1 MTEHAIQESLP
12 SLPERSS
19 PDGATPDSVFEPPA
33 FYFDGSWPKS
43 TQPAFIDVSRL
54 PGTKILQDNYEAIRD
69 EIVAHYGERPE
80 DFKPNFTPYAYREE
94 GWRTVNLCSYFLEYP
109 EACRKFPVVNRIVRT
124 IPGMCMAQIAV
135 LAPRTRIKAHFG
147 DTNCTIRSHLGIV
160 VPGDLPEIG
169 IRVHREDR
177 AWKEGEVFAIS
188 IARRH
193 FAWNDTDRYRIVL
206 VVDVIRPELAHRR
219 YELASKA
226 LAAMAMKYVATKFPR
241 LKGLPRGITRTI
253 HTGASLFFR
262 TRILLT
268 RSVGS

>member
-1 MTEHAIQESLP
+1 MTEHVIEESVP
-12 SLPERSS
+12 SLAERDLQDGNS
-19 PDGATPDSVFEPPA
+19 PDWTREPPA
-33 FYFDGSWPKS
+33 FYIDGSWPKS
-43 TQPAFIDVSRL
+43 IQPAFIDVSRL
-54 PGTKILQDNYEAIRD
+54 PGTKILEDNYEAIRD

-109 EACRKFPVVNRIVRT
+109 EACRKFPVVNRVVRQ

-160 VPGDLPEIG
+160 VPGDLPDIG
-169 IRVHREDR
+169 IRVQREDR
-177 AWKEGEVFAIS
+177 AWKEGEVWALS
-188 IARRH
+188 IAHRH

-226 LAAMAMKYVATKFPR
+226 LATIAMKYFATKFPR
-241 LKGLPRGITRTI
+241 LKRLPRGVTLTI
-253 HTGASLFFR
+253 HACASLFFR
-262 TRILLT
+262 ARLLAQ
-268 RSVGS
+268 RSLGF